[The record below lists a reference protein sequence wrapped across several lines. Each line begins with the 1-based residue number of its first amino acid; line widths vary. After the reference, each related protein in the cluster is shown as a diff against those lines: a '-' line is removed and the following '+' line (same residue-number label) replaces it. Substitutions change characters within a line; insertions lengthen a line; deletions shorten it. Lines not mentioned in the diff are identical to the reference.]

1 MSLLMSLVVVVVGVV
16 LIVGVTVAVVAS
28 QNRRR
33 GFPGPNSNPY
43 TPNPYTPNPYPMGQG
58 FGGQVAAG
66 PGRPAFP
73 GLSPQAQGEIGAL
86 VAQGKKIEAIKL
98 VRAQT
103 GMGLKDAKN
112 LVDAIAT
119 GRA

>member
-1 MSLLMSLVVVVVGVV
+1 MPMVVVVVGVV

-43 TPNPYTPNPYPMGQG
+43 APNPYPVGQFG
-58 FGGQVAAG
+58 GQDFGGQVAAG

-73 GLSPQAQGEIGAL
+73 GLSPQALGEIGAL

>member
-43 TPNPYTPNPYPMGQG
+43 TPNPYAPNPYPMGQG

-73 GLSPQAQGEIGAL
+73 GLSPQAQGEIGSL

-98 VRAQT
+98 V
-103 GMGLKDAKN
+103 
-112 LVDAIAT
+112 
-119 GRA
+119 

>member
-1 MSLLMSLVVVVVGVV
+1 MNLPMPVVVIVVGVV
-16 LIVGVTVAVVAS
+16 LIVGVTLAVVAS

-43 TPNPYTPNPYPMGQG
+43 PPNPYPMGQD
-58 FGGQVAAG
+58 FGGQAAAG

>member
-1 MSLLMSLVVVVVGVV
+1 MSLLMPVVVVVVGVV

-43 TPNPYTPNPYPMGQG
+43 TPNPYPVEQD

-73 GLSPQAQGEIGAL
+73 GLSPQARGEIGAL

-98 VRAQT
+98 VRTQT

>member
-1 MSLLMSLVVVVVGVV
+1 MNLLMPVVVIVVGVV
-16 LIVGVTVAVVAS
+16 LIVGVTLAVVAS

-43 TPNPYTPNPYPMGQG
+43 APNPYPMGQDV
-58 FGGQVAAG
+58 GGQVAAG

-73 GLSPQAQGEIGAL
+73 GLSPQAHGEIGAL